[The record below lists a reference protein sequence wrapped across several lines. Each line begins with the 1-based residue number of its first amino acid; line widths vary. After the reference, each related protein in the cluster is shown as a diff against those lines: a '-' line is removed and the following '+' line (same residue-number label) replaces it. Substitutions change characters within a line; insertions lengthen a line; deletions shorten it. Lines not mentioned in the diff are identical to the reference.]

1 MQENPENIA
10 IPGMIIARAD
20 AGLFYAN
27 AKSISETIMGL
38 VRKSDK
44 PIQAVVVDIAA
55 SATLDLAAAEML
67 SGLRQDLKR
76 MGISL
81 RLSTVHTSARNMLDR
96 LGITAQIGEGHLHST
111 PLLAVA
117 AHLAE
122 EGPDQRTSSDIVPD
136 IVGYLVDIVR
146 GRAGL

>member
-1 MQENPENIA
+1 
-10 IPGMIIARAD
+10 
-20 AGLFYAN
+20 
-27 AKSISETIMGL
+27 
-38 VRKSDK
+38 
-44 PIQAVVVDIAA
+44 
-55 SATLDLAAAEML
+55 
-67 SGLRQDLKR
+67 
-76 MGISL
+76 MGITL

-136 IVGYLVDIVR
+136 IVSYLLDIVR
-146 GRAGL
+146 GRAGLLKGEEQERFEAIRSKLEQILSEFKTGPRDET